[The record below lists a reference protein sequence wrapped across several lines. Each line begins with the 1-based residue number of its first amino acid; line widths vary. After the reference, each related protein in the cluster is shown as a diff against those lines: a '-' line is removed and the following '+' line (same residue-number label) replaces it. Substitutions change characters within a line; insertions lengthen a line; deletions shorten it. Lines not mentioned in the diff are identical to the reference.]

1 VRAPLEDL
9 RELFKDKRIYFH
21 ICKVKKLGVA
31 SDRSI
36 LRVQVEVLDDLT
48 EVSREIIA
56 VMTWD
61 AVGTDSGEYE
71 FPSTD
76 DLVLVAQTEGN
87 SDAAYVIKR
96 LSSKADRIPQKAT
109 EGHKVSKA
117 RSGKKYYI
125 ASNAGIHICKSDN
138 DGTEPLVL
146 GNTLKTA
153 LGNLIDKINE
163 MIDKI
168 TGSPLTISSSPGM
181 PSIIYPQLVTDLNA
195 VKSDLNT
202 LKGTYVTTASTNIVS
217 QIAFTERG
225 N

>member
-1 VRAPLEDL
+1 MRAPLEDL

-36 LRVQVEVLDDLT
+36 LRVQVEVMDDLT

-76 DLVLVAQTEGN
+76 DMVLVAQTEG
-87 SDAAYVIKR
+87 SPDTAYVIKR
-96 LSSKADRIPQKAT
+96 LSSKTDRIPQKAT

-117 RSGKKYYI
+117 RAGKKYYI
-125 ASNAGIHICKSDN
+125 ASDTGIHICKSDN

-153 LGNLIDKINE
+153 LGNIIDKVNLIIDKIVA
-163 MIDKI
+163 
-168 TGSPLTISSSPGM
+168 SPVTISSAPGM
-181 PSIIYPQLVTDLNA
+181 PSIIFPALAADLTTI
-195 VKSDLNT
+195 KGDLNT
-202 LKGTYVTTASTNIVS
+202 IKSTYVTTAATNIVS